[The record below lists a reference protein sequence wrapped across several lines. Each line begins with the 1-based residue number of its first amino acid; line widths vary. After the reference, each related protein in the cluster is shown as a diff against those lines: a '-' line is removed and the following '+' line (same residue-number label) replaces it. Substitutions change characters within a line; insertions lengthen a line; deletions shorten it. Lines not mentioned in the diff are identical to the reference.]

1 MNLRQKK
8 RVKMIIKRPLMKFGA
23 LTLLFSFMLT
33 IHAQSINTRP
43 LHGFSREG
51 ATAQRELEARFDS
64 LLKRENLRDWMK
76 RLTARP
82 HHVGS
87 AYGKENVEFIAAQ
100 FRSWGYETE
109 IEQFDVLFPVPKTRL
124 LEMVAPEKFT
134 ARLAE
139 PALAEDS
146 TSNQTSEPGE
156 IITMNTARKLCSL
169 ALILSF
175 AVAINGQSFNQEKQ
189 VKPDKTLAAKIR
201 RFAPTVITAD
211 VSRLS
216 AGDRRALTKI
226 IEAARLLNPLFLRQV
241 WSGNEALLQKLERDK
256 TLAGRERLHYFRINN
271 GPWSRIDSDEP
282 FIAGVPREKPPQA
295 NFYPEDITK
304 EEFNAWSQT
313 LPLEARE
320 RAQGFFY
327 TIRRDTA
334 GKLKVVPY
342 SQEYSEFLVPA
353 AKLLREA
360 AALTNNETLRNFLV
374 KRADAFASNDYYAS
388 DVAWMELD
396 APIEVTIGPYETYE
410 DELFGYKASFEAYV
424 TLRDEAETA
433 KLAKFSQYLQELED
447 NLPIDAR
454 YRNPKLG
461 AASPI
466 RVVNEVYASGE
477 GNSGVQT
484 AAYNLPNDE
493 RVVKEKGSKR
503 VMLKNVQEAK
513 FKQTL
518 IPISQV
524 VLSPADQRDVSFDS
538 FFTHILAHEL
548 LHGLGPHNIKV
559 NGEETTVRKQLKEL
573 ASAFEEAKA
582 DITGLWAL
590 QYLMDKGVVDK
601 RMEQQLY
608 TTFLASAFRSV
619 RFGIT
624 EAHGRG
630 LALQFNYLTDEDAIQ
645 YDERTALFSINRAK
659 IKDAVRKLTHEIM
672 TIQAEGSYEK
682 AKAMLDKYGV
692 IRPSMQKALDSL
704 KGVPVDIE
712 PIFPLA
718 KKQ

>member
-1 MNLRQKK
+1 MNKARQ
-8 RVKMIIKRPLMKFGA
+8 
-23 LTLLFSFMLT
+23 
-33 IHAQSINTRP
+33 
-43 LHGFSREG
+43 
-51 ATAQRELEARFDS
+51 
-64 LLKRENLRDWMK
+64 
-76 RLTARP
+76 
-82 HHVGS
+82 
-87 AYGKENVEFIAAQ
+87 
-100 FRSWGYETE
+100 
-109 IEQFDVLFPVPKTRL
+109 
-124 LEMVAPEKFT
+124 
-134 ARLAE
+134 
-139 PALAEDS
+139 
-146 TSNQTSEPGE
+146 
-156 IITMNTARKLCSL
+156 LCSL
-169 ALILSF
+169 AVILCF
-175 AVAINGQSFNQEKQ
+175 VAALYGHPVNQEKQ

-256 TLAGRERLHYFRINN
+256 TPAGRERLHYFRINN

-282 FIAGVPREKPPQA
+282 FIEGVPREKPQGA
-295 NFYPEDITK
+295 NYYPENMTK
-304 EEFNAWSQT
+304 EEFNAWAQS

-320 RAQGFFY
+320 RALGFFY
-327 TIRRDTA
+327 TIRRDTE

-360 AALTNNETLRNFLV
+360 AALTTNETLKDFLT

-410 DELFGYKASFEAYV
+410 DELFSYKAAFEAYV

-433 KLAKFSQYLQELED
+433 KLAKFSQYLQELEN

-518 IPISQV
+518 IPISKV
-524 VLSPADQRDVSFDS
+524 VLSAADRRDVSFDS

-548 LHGLGPHNIKV
+548 LHGLGPHNISV

-573 ASAFEEAKA
+573 SSAFEEAKA

-601 RMEQQLY
+601 RTERALY

-630 LALQFNYLTDEDAIQ
+630 IALQFNYLMDEDAIR
-645 YDERTALFSINRAK
+645 YDERASLFSINRAK

-692 IRPSMQKALDSL
+692 IRPPMQKALDRMTN
-704 KGVPVDIE
+704 VPVDIE

-718 KKQ
+718 K